1 MPATPAWLA
10 SIEAVLNRSIDQST
24 QATAAARRL
33 DGTSLQI
40 DVDGMLGVRAT
51 VSAGRLILAADTE
64 TAADASISGSP
75 LALFELMRGPRVVN
89 GRAAARIS
97 GDAEIASRYRE
108 LFALARPD
116 LEEELSRHI
125 GDVPAHRL
133 AQAARGAVAWARKAR
148 RTAAENLA
156 EYLQEESGD
165 LVNDTELQEFLQ
177 GVDRLRETADRVEAR
192 LARLENRLKGTR

>member
-10 SIEAVLNRSIDQST
+10 SVEALLNRSIDRSI
-24 QATAAARRL
+24 QATASARRL
-33 DGTSLQI
+33 NGTSLQI
-40 DVDGMLGVRAT
+40 DIDGMLGVRAT
-51 VSAGRLILAADTE
+51 VSAARLSLIADAA
-64 TAADASISGSP
+64 TAADASIAGSA
-75 LALFELMRGPRVVN
+75 LALFDLVRGA
-89 GRAAARIS
+89 RAGNDRTAARIS

-108 LFALARPD
+108 LLVLARPD

-133 AQAARGAVAWARKAR
+133 ARAATGAVAWARKAR
-148 RTAAENLA
+148 RIASENLA

-165 LVNDTELQEFLQ
+165 LVNNTELQEFLH
-177 GVDRLRETADRVEAR
+177 GVDRLRETADRVEVR